1 MLKDSNHRCIIV
13 VLFAPQAHTT
23 YNQLFA
29 PLLKGDNAHIQN
41 ATQTQTQVSIPLRAL
56 SGLMTILAGN

>member
-13 VLFAPQAHTT
+13 VLFAPQAPTT